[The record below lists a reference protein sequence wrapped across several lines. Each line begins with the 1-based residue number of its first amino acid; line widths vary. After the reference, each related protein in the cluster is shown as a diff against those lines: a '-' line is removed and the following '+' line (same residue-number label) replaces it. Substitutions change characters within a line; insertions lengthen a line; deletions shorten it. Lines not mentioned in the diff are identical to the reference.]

1 MSHRAWK
8 FRLEDIAEA
17 LDRIFEYTLGLDYDH
32 WLKDQKTIQENGEG
46 CAKVKK

>member
-32 WLKDQKTIQENGEG
+32 WLKGFQIVLHNKAIIL
-46 CAKVKK
+46 KP